1 MVEAIAVEPKQTVRI
16 MTISLLAA
24 CRRSGL
30 FEADVHRSAW

>member
-1 MVEAIAVEPKQTVRI
+1 MVEAIAVEPKQTFWI
-16 MTISLLAA
+16 MTINLLAR